1 MLMPLSWRFCG
12 QRKSVLAELII
23 QYIEQLMMKEMKT
36 DALWIHLHWL
46 LMLAEQGSFT
56 RAAERL
62 EVSKA
67 AMSQKIKELEQA
79 AGVALVQ
86 RTTRSVRL
94 TEAGEK
100 LVEELREPFARIEQG
115 FFSVRDTAGPVR
127 GLVRISAPV
136 AFARQQLV
144 PIVGDFLRAYPQI
157 RLQLDVTDRLVSLG
171 SEGFDLAI
179 RHSDTLPETHV
190 ALPLCDTRT
199 LLVASPDYL
208 AAHGE
213 PLTPQDLAQHNC
225 LYYPRGVEA
234 PRWTFADAV
243 QGERV
248 RVHIQ
253 GRFATNNSESIR
265 DAALQGL
272 GIAMLPDFSASE
284 ALGSGALQQVLPRW
298 RAVEA
303 FAEKLWIVRPYAAQ
317 VPRAVTTFTHW
328 LRARFVNG

>member
-1 MLMPLSWRFCG
+1 M
-12 QRKSVLAELII
+12 QEI
-23 QYIEQLMMKEMKT
+23 KT

-46 LMLAEQGSFT
+46 LVLAEQGSFT

-67 AMSQKIKELEQA
+67 AMSQKIKALEQA

-94 TEAGEK
+94 TSAGEK
-100 LVEELREPFARIEQG
+100 LVEELREPFTRIAQG
-115 FFSVRDTAGPVR
+115 FFSVRDAAGPVR

-136 AFARQQLV
+136 AFARQQLIPV
-144 PIVGDFLRAYPQI
+144 VGDFLRTYPQI

-199 LLVASPDYL
+199 LLVASPAYL
-208 AAHGE
+208 AAQGA
-213 PLTPQDLAQHNC
+213 PQTPQELVQHNC
-225 LYYPRGVEA
+225 LYYPRGVES
-234 PRWTFADAV
+234 PYWTFASV
-243 QGERV
+243 TQEERV
-248 RVHIQ
+248 RVRIQ
-253 GRFATNNSESIR
+253 GSFATNNSESIR

-303 FAEKLWIVRPYAAQ
+303 FAEKLWIVRPYSAQ
-317 VPRAVTTFTHW
+317 VPRAVTTLTSW
-328 LRARFVNG
+328 LRARFIHG